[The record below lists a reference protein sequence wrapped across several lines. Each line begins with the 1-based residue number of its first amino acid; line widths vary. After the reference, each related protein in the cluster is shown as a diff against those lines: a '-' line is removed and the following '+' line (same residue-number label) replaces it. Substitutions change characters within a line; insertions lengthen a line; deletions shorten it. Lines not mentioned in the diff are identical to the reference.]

1 MRLDKLDAGVLRL
14 LQEDARLSFREI
26 AAKLGT
32 TTPTVASRV
41 RALED
46 LGVLR
51 GYHAEV
57 DPGVL
62 GGTLY
67 VVTVRTPPSATRK
80 LVEKLR
86 GLPGV
91 EEVVVLAGGVVQ
103 GRVRLRPPAT
113 LNEIQAALALE
124 GQVAGYDAVE
134 VLETPFR
141 SGFPPVSE
149 DIELVCHQCRGPIQ
163 GEPVRVRLEGR
174 AHAFCC
180 RQCSETFQAR
190 YDKLAGK
197 SPAATPRGQR
207 EAHRTP

>member
-1 MRLDKLDAGVLRL
+1 MRLDKLDVGVLRL

-26 AAKLGT
+26 ASKLGT

-51 GYHAEV
+51 GYHADV
-57 DPGVL
+57 DRGVL

-67 VVTVRTPPSATRK
+67 IVTVWAPPSATRG
-80 LVEKLR
+80 LVETIR
-86 GLPGV
+86 GLPGA
-91 EEVVVLAGGVVQ
+91 EEVFVLAGGTVQ
-103 GRVRLRPPAT
+103 ARVRLRPPAT
-113 LNEIQAALALE
+113 LNEIQAALARE
-124 GQVAGYDAVE
+124 GHVAGYDAVE
-134 VLETPFR
+134 VLETPFK
-141 SGFPPVSE
+141 SAFQPVME
-149 DIELVCHQCRGPIQ
+149 DIELVCHQCQGPIQ

-197 SPAATPRGQR
+197 GDASPKGEHGRKKPA
-207 EAHRTP
+207 